1 MDARSWTA
9 RNLAAAFLSGT
20 WTPQALETAALGVLE
35 REVAPRWLQD
45 LVAEVL
51 ERTETPYPPSPETL
65 AGLILSSRGFRR
77 SGLQRQWGAV
87 RGGPVLASP
96 RFAPAA
102 ALQGLSIPAL
112 PTLGALSD
120 WIGLPLAQLAWFA
133 DVEGYRAGAGRESTR
148 HYRYHWRPRRS
159 GAPRLLEAPKP
170 MLKGIQRQILHGIL
184 DPVPVHDAAHGFR
197 RGRSCLTAAQRHA
210 GEEVLLSLDLK
221 DFFLSVPLRQ
231 VHGLFRSL
239 GYPWAVA
246 RVLTG
251 LCSTATPADVL
262 AGASGNRDFGQDA
275 RGRLR
280 QAHLPQG
287 APTSPALANLCAW
300 RLDCRLDGLARA
312 CGARYTRYADD
323 LAFSGDRALA
333 RRSEAFLGLAAE
345 ICRDQG
351 FALNPRKTRVQRQHE
366 RQRLTGLVVNR
377 HVNLARDDFDRL
389 KAILHNCVRHG
400 PTSQNRERLADFRA
414 HLEGRVTWVE
424 NVNPGKGRR
433 LRHLFGQIDWA

>member
-1 MDARSWTA
+1 M
-9 RNLAAAFLSGT
+9 
-20 WTPQALETAALGVLE
+20 
-35 REVAPRWLQD
+35 
-45 LVAEVL
+45 
-51 ERTETPYPPSPETL
+51 
-65 AGLILSSRGFRR
+65 
-77 SGLQRQWGAV
+77 
-87 RGGPVLASP
+87 
-96 RFAPAA
+96 
-102 ALQGLSIPAL
+102 
-112 PTLGALSD
+112 
-120 WIGLPLAQLAWFA
+120 AQLAWFA
-133 DVEGYRAGAGRESTR
+133 DVEGYRAAAGRESTR
-148 HYRYHWRPRRS
+148 HYRYHWRPRRG

-312 CGARYTRYADD
+312 CGAIRECPTGEARITPGFD
-323 LAFSGDRALA
+323 LPAKHVIHAVGPVWRGGGEKEPALLASCYYNSLELA
-333 RRSEAFLGLAAE
+333 RESGLTSIAFPAISTGIYGFPLDQATEIAVSEVE
-345 ICRDQG
+345 
-351 FALNPRKTRVQRQHE
+351 
-366 RQRLTGLVVNR
+366 
-377 HVNLARDDFDRL
+377 
-389 KAILHNCVRHG
+389 
-400 PTSQNRERLADFRA
+400 SWLADEKTMERVIFAVFGEDVERA
-414 HLEGRVTWVE
+414 YRDRIGL
-424 NVNPGKGRR
+424 
-433 LRHLFGQIDWA
+433 